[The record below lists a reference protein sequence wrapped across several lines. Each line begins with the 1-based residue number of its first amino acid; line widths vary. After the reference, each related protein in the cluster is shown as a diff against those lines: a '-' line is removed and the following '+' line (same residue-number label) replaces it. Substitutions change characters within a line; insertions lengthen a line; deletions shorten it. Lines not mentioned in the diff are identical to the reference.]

1 MKKALLPVM
10 LIFLIISSSKLTG
23 QNDTNFRP
31 SEFMIQLQK
40 KNDLKTIK
48 QQYQPRGLTS
58 VETVSERFKIYLLK
72 FDNMRQS
79 QQLMLQDLRSVKQIV
94 NAQSNHRIELREAT
108 DGDTIPD
115 DPYFDIQWS
124 LQNTGQ
130 AGGKVNADI
139 DATDAWAITKGGMT
153 AAGDTIVVA
162 VVDGGSDTDHED
174 LSFKRNWDEIPNNN
188 KDDDNNG
195 YKDDFLGWN
204 AYYNTGVVPDH
215 AHGAHVTGIIGA
227 KGNNGIGVTG
237 VNWNVKVLPIA
248 GSSTSEATVVKA
260 LSYIYV
266 MRERYDTTNGQMGAF
281 VVSQNNS
288 FGVDQGNPANYP
300 LWEAMYDSLGRI
312 GIMSCAA
319 TANASW
325 DIDEVG
331 DVPTAFST
339 DYMIA
344 VTNTTRIDQL
354 YTAGYGDTTIDLGAP
369 GTAIYS
375 TITNNGYGTKTGTS
389 MATPHV
395 TGSVALI
402 MAAADSTF
410 IADYK
415 QNPGEK
421 ILMIKDYILRSV
433 DKLPTLQG
441 KTVSGGRLNIYKAIQ
456 LLLNRPILTA
466 DPNLLH
472 VEIAPDATT
481 NEDLLLTNTGKD
493 TLCYKL
499 SIPDTISWLT
509 LSSDTGQL
517 IPSAS
522 DMIVVSYDN
531 NGMDTGLYVTNIHIT
546 TDSAGSK
553 DISVYMHVTNYVSTQ
568 NRLSG
573 LQHVIISPN
582 PFKKQ
587 TKISFYLED
596 TQNIRFTVFDM
607 QGREVYRMNTTL
619 PHGVNNLYWKGNNI
633 PAGIY
638 YYNLCSDKGV
648 NTGKIV
654 KY

>member
-1 MKKALLPVM
+1 MKKLL
-10 LIFLIISSSKLTG
+10 LTITLFLTVFSISQSFG
-23 QNDTNFRP
+23 QIDANFIRG
-31 SEFMIQLQK
+31 EFMIHL
-40 KNDLKTIK
+40 KNNNHLETIK
-48 QQYQPRGLTS
+48 QQFYNKGLS
-58 VETVSERFKIYLLK
+58 GVETVSTRFNIYLLK
-72 FDNMRQS
+72 FDAMRQS
-79 QQLMLQDLRSVKQIV
+79 QQQTLQDLRAVKQIV
-94 NAQSNHRIELREAT
+94 NAQSNHKLSLREAN

-130 AGGKVNADI
+130 AGGTPDADI
-139 DATDAWAITKGGMT
+139 DATDAWAITKGGLT
-153 AAGDTIVVA
+153 ASGDTIVVA

-174 LSFKRNWDEIPNNN
+174 LSFKHNWDEIPNNN
-188 KDDDNNG
+188 IDDDNNG

-227 KGNNGIGVTG
+227 VGNNGIGITG
-237 VNWNVKVLPIA
+237 VNQNVKVLPVA
-248 GSSTSEATVVKA
+248 GSSTGEATVVKA
-260 LSYIYV
+260 LSYIYT

-288 FGVDQGNPANYP
+288 FGVDQGNPDNYP
-300 LWEAMYDSLGRI
+300 LWEAMYDSLGKL

-331 DVPTAFST
+331 DVPTGFTT

-344 VTNTTRIDQL
+344 VTNTTRLDML
-354 YTAGYGDTTIDLGAP
+354 YTAGYGDTSIDLGAP

-395 TGSVALI
+395 TGAVALI
-402 MAAADSTF
+402 MAAADKTF
-410 IADYK
+410 IDDYK
-415 QNPGEK
+415 ENPGEK
-421 ILMIKDYILRSV
+421 ILMIKDYIMRSV
-433 DKLPTLQG
+433 DPLPTLEG
-441 KTVSGGRLNIYKAIQ
+441 KTVSGGRLNVYKAIK
-456 LLLNRPILTA
+456 LLLNRPILTV
-466 DPNLLH
+466 DPALLH
-472 VEIAPDATT
+472 VEIAPASTMDE
-481 NEDLLLTNTGKD
+481 NLQLTNTGKD
-493 TLCYKL
+493 TLAYKL

-522 DMIVVSYDN
+522 DLIVVSFDN

-553 DISVYMHVTNYVSTQ
+553 DIPVYMHVTNYVSTA
-568 NRLSG
+568 NISSG
-573 LQHVIISPN
+573 LRHVTVSPN
-582 PFKKQ
+582 PFVNRA
-587 TKISFYLED
+587 KISFYLEEAENVELAVYD
-596 TQNIRFTVFDM
+596 I
-607 QGREVYRMNTTL
+607 QGKEVYRSQNHL
-619 PHGVNNLYWKGNNI
+619 PPGVNSLFWNGKNI
-633 PAGIY
+633 PGGIY
-638 YYNLCSDKGV
+638 YYGLKTEKGFRS
-648 NTGKIV
+648 GKIV